1 MDNEMKRVE
10 WAQEETIVIHILKQA
25 YSEFEDI
32 GYKNV
37 SFSLGLE
44 ASNT

>member
-1 MDNEMKRVE
+1 MDSEMKRVE
-10 WAQEETIVIHILKQA
+10 WIQEETIVIHVLKEA

-32 GYKNV
+32 GYKIV

-44 ASNT
+44 ASYT